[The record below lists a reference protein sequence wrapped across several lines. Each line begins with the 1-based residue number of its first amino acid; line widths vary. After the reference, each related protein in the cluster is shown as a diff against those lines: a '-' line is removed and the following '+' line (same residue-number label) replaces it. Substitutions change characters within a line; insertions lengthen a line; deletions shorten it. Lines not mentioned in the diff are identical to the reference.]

1 MGRLF
6 ETKIE
11 KEGIRM
17 IDLFKKI
24 WAGPFTVKSSFLFL
38 LFIVLVFLLAAPGQT
53 MLLFSLVLAVYNII
67 EWLAKDDE

>member
-17 IDLFKKI
+17 IDFIKKI
-24 WAGPFTVKSSFLFL
+24 WAGPFTVKTSFLFL
-38 LFIVLVFLLAAPGQT
+38 LFVIIVMVLANPGK
-53 MLLFSLVLAVYNII
+53 MIFAFGLLFAIFNIL
-67 EWLAKDDE
+67 EWLYKEDE